1 MLSNK
6 DFSSLLKTGS
16 LSSQGGNSEGG
27 GGKVRYDL
35 KQVASWDKQIQS
47 ENKKKDGKQQKSS
60 KSSGKNSNDATVSL
74 PPGYRDRVAER
85 KANQNI
91 ETSLARETEELLSN
105 VSPKRSKDSEGE
117 TNLPKGLDFAL
128 LEKIREQTKQ
138 ELMKLEKKIYE
149 QDSDDNND
157 DNDRDDDDDTDNHHN
172 NEEDDDDLTEKDLVD
187 IKPKSKLGL
196 QLKGFLLKQRETTN
210 KENNKTNH
218 FNEPISTQSLLEN
231 IDKTGKAYILDPTKA
246 LQQQHQ
252 QRSQQRAQKTA
263 EQSVLSRSVH
273 EFNINPNSLQDLPL
287 TIVKSRK
294 ESKFSEE
301 MMSCLLDGELFTNLL
316 SIFEDGKIVPRAKR
330 QTKVSFAPSS
340 SSSSSTVPKAPA
352 VPVSVSPP
360 APSVKGF
367 DSIYDDIDDKYDPLA
382 SANATP
388 AVEEKK
394 RKPKKRKAENVAVV
408 FTDDEEEGS
417 DVDQAMEVVDSHQP
431 SISLKGLFNNVRQ
444 TVVTLPRPTPT
455 TSQPSTVAKHDV
467 SKKPAVTA
475 TAKEKATKNREDIF
489 AKYAS
494 TSSNGVSYVSD
505 KGNDGKQVIHRDV
518 FASTIDN
525 VVYTDASFGK
535 KEGDAFGLR
544 GDYDTFLE
552 TTGDFEVC
560 LI

>member
-6 DFSSLLKTGS
+6 DFSSLLKTGG
-16 LSSQGGNSEGG
+16 LSAQGGNSEGG

-47 ENKKKDGKQQKSS
+47 ENKKKEGKQQKGS

-85 KANQNI
+85 RANQNI

-105 VSPKRSKDSEGE
+105 VSPKRTKHSEGE
-117 TNLPKGLDFAL
+117 TDLPKGLDFAL

-138 ELMKLEKKIYE
+138 ELMKLEKKIYQ
-149 QDSDDNND
+149 QDSDSDND
-157 DNDRDDDDDTDNHHN
+157 DSDDYDDTGNHHDG
-172 NEEDDDDLTEKDLVD
+172 EGDDDDLTEKDLAD

-196 QLKGFLLKQRETTN
+196 QLKGFLLKQRESTN

-218 FNEPISTQSLLEN
+218 FNEPLSTQSLLEN

-316 SIFEDGKIVPRAKR
+316 SIFEDGKIVPRTKR

-340 SSSSSTVPKAPA
+340 SSFSSIVPKAPA
-352 VPVSVSPP
+352 VPVSVAPS

-382 SANATP
+382 SVSAPP

-417 DVDQAMEVVDSHQP
+417 DVDQAMAVVDTHQP
-431 SISLKGLFNNVRQ
+431 SASLKGLFNNVRQ
-444 TVVTLPRPTPT
+444 TAVVLPRSTPT
-455 TSQPSTVAKHDV
+455 TSHPSTVSKPEV
-467 SKKPAVTA
+467 SKAPAI
-475 TAKEKATKNREDIF
+475 TAKDKATKNREDIF
-489 AKYAS
+489 AKYGS

-535 KEGDAFGLR
+535 KEGDAFGLK

-552 TTGDFEVC
+552 TTGDYEVC
-560 LI
+560 LL